1 MLSKGPTGLT
11 DTELLALILGATGQV
26 GVIETSRELLIRFG
40 GLVGLGRCKPGALMQ
55 VPGIGEARACALAA
69 VVELARRLTDASVDR
84 GAMISCSTDGYR
96 QVRSSLALL
105 DHERFIVV
113 ALDARHRVLA
123 LDQVAQGSATSV
135 EVHPREVFALLVRQ
149 AATAAIVAH
158 NHPSGD
164 PEPSLEDRRLT
175 ERLKEAGEILGIPL
189 LDHLVVGSQGY
200 VSLADRGL
208 L

>member
-1 MLSKGPTGLT
+1 MLSSGPAGLT
-11 DTELLALILGATGQV
+11 DTELLALILGSTGQS
-26 GVIETSRELLIRFG
+26 GVMETCRELLRRFG

-84 GAMISCSTDGYR
+84 GATISCSTDAYR

-113 ALDARHRVLA
+113 ALDAKHRVLA

-135 EVHPREVFALLVRQ
+135 EVH
-149 AATAAIVAH
+149 IIDVA
-158 NHPSGD
+158 N
-164 PEPSLEDRRLT
+164 
-175 ERLKEAGEILGIPL
+175 
-189 LDHLVVGSQGY
+189 
-200 VSLADRGL
+200 
-208 L
+208 